1 MAGRLRLAATGVQ
14 DEWLTGEPQF
24 SYFLTNFKR
33 HSKFAFDYVE
43 SQFDGD
49 IDFDKTITC
58 RVPGDKGDLVK
69 NLMLKITLKDPTPDS
84 GGANNNIWCPSVI
97 THLIEHADLLIG
109 GQPIE
114 RLTGEYIYMHQQ
126 LYNTSDDIDQT
137 LYFLN
142 GHGNILSY
150 ASGTNYTY
158 FLELPFY
165 FYRNPSL
172 AIPTCALTK
181 QVVEVRIKLR
191 PLKELIFGGSFAG
204 DVAEIPKFSMDTEFV
219 YVSPDESNFLKSR
232 PLDYLITQVQMSKFK
247 MKAGDNTKSVM
258 LNFKHPVKELFF
270 VSQSDTAFANNY
282 PTEFNTITN
291 AELRFNNEVVFNRD
305 GKFLAY
311 EQSLNHH
318 VNSPNSSAITPG
330 APFGVAGRFGPGKFG
345 MYSFSL
351 KPEVYYPTGQV
362 NMSRISHKLF
372 KITIEGLRD
381 ANNNVK
387 YADSDSE
394 TRVYAVNYNVLRIN
408 SGLAGLKF

>member
-24 SYFLTNFKR
+24 SYFLTKFKR
-33 HSKFAFDYVE
+33 HSKFSFDFIE
-43 SQFDGD
+43 SQFNGN
-49 IDFDKTITC
+49 IDFDSTITC
-58 RVPGDKGDLVK
+58 RIPGDKGDLVK
-69 NLMLKITLKDPTPDS
+69 NLTLKITLQDPTPD
-84 GGANNNIWCPSVI
+84 GGTNNNIWCPSVI

-109 GQPIE
+109 GQLIE
-114 RLTGEYIYMHQQ
+114 RITGEYIYMHQQ

-137 LYFLN
+137 IYFLT

-181 QVVEVRIKLR
+181 QVVEVRIKTR
-191 PLKELIFGGSFAG
+191 PLSELMFGGPQG
-204 DVAEIPKFSMDTEFV
+204 DEIASIPKFSMDTEFI

-270 VSQSDTAFANNY
+270 VSQSDVSFQNNY
-282 PTEFNTITN
+282 PNEYNTITN
-291 AELRFNNEVVFNRD
+291 AELRFNNEVVFNQNT
-305 GKFLAY
+305 KFLAY
-311 EQSLNHH
+311 EQSLKHH
-318 VNSPNSSAITPG
+318 VNSPYSGTNTPG
-330 APFGVAGRFGPGKFG
+330 APFSTGGVLDKFGPAKFG

-362 NMSRISHKLF
+362 NMSRIAHKLL
-372 KITIEGLRD
+372 KITID
-381 ANNNVK
+381 PKFVAS
-387 YADSDSE
+387 DSD
-394 TRVYAVNYNVLRIN
+394 TRIYAVNYNILRIN

>member
-69 NLMLKITLKDPTPDS
+69 NLTLKITLQDPTPEDS
-84 GGANNNIWCPSVI
+84 GSNDNIWCPSVI

-109 GQPIE
+109 GQMVE

-181 QVVEVRIKLR
+181 QVVEVRIKTR
-191 PLKELIFGGSFAG
+191 PLSELTFRGSLVT
-204 DVAEIPKFSMDTEFV
+204 DVASIPKFSMDTEFI
-219 YVSPDESNFLKSR
+219 YVSPDESNFMKSR

-247 MKAGDNTKSVM
+247 MKASDTTKSVM

-270 VSQSDTAFANNY
+270 VSQSDVSFQNNY
-282 PTEFNTITN
+282 PNEYNTITN
-291 AELRFNNEVVFNRD
+291 AELRFNNEVVFNQNT
-305 GKFLAY
+305 KFLAY
-311 EQSLNHH
+311 EQSLKHH
-318 VNSPNSSAITPG
+318 VNSPYSGTIEPG
-330 APFGVAGRFGPGKFG
+330 APFGVDKFGPAKFG

-362 NMSRISHKLF
+362 NMSRISHKLL
-372 KITIEGLRD
+372 KITID
-381 ANNNVK
+381 PK
-387 YADSDSE
+387 YVDSDSE